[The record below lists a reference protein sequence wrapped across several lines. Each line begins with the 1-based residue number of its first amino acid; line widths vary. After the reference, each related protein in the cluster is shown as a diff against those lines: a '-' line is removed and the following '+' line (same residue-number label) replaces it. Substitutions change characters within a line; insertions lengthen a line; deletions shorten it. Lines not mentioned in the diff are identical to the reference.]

1 MLPRGA
7 ARRRFEGTDER
18 HEHVEHIEYTDHGR
32 HRTTGPGATFRRR
45 LRERAPAD
53 PAHRQPRPRHRPV
66 GHREPTRD
74 LVLLSLAELRTV
86 RRTALRDE
94 GDLSY
99 VRRILQGRLD
109 ILRAEAA
116 TRRAER
122 TAAAG
127 SDSASGS
134 VQAGSPRPAG
144 ATGAGEGTVSGSGS
158 GLALGFGAGL
168 TGAGRRLVVGAPV
181 VARLSQILA
190 DAPTRHRASAR
201 HVTVSVPQGEES
213 RRLAAEM
220 LSEVELSD
228 LSALTD
234 EELETATARLGRY
247 ELQVSRRRAQLQR
260 TADACG
266 AEITR
271 RYREGEAQVDDLLA

>member
-1 MLPRGA
+1 MSTSSTSSTPTTAGTGRLGPERRSGGVYGS
-7 ARRRFEGTDER
+7 ARPPTQRTDSPA
-18 HEHVEHIEYTDHGR
+18 
-32 HRTTGPGATFRRR
+32 PGAGLSAT
-45 LRERAPAD
+45 
-53 PAHRQPRPRHRPV
+53 
-66 GHREPTRD
+66 GEPTRD

-144 ATGAGEGTVSGSGS
+144 ATGAGEGTVSGSGSGS

>member
-1 MLPRGA
+1 MSTSSTSSTPTTAGTGRLAPEQRSGGVYGS
-7 ARRRFEGTDER
+7 ARPPTQRTDSPA
-18 HEHVEHIEYTDHGR
+18 
-32 HRTTGPGATFRRR
+32 PGAGLSAT
-45 LRERAPAD
+45 
-53 PAHRQPRPRHRPV
+53 
-66 GHREPTRD
+66 GEPTRD

-122 TAAAG
+122 TPALGAIPL
-127 SDSASGS
+127 SGPP
-134 VQAGSPRPAG
+134 GR
-144 ATGAGEGTVSGSGS
+144 ATRAPPGPPVPVRAPSWVPVPVP

-201 HVTVSVPQGEES
+201 HVTVSVPQGEEY

>member
-1 MLPRGA
+1 MSTSSTSSTPTTAGTGRLAPEQRSGGVYGS
-7 ARRRFEGTDER
+7 ARPPTQRTDSPA
-18 HEHVEHIEYTDHGR
+18 
-32 HRTTGPGATFRRR
+32 PGAVLSAT
-45 LRERAPAD
+45 
-53 PAHRQPRPRHRPV
+53 
-66 GHREPTRD
+66 GEPTRD

-134 VQAGSPRPAG
+134 AQAGSPRPAG

>member
-1 MLPRGA
+1 MSTSSTSSTPTTAGTGRLAPEQRSGGVYGS
-7 ARRRFEGTDER
+7 ARPPTQRTDSPA
-18 HEHVEHIEYTDHGR
+18 
-32 HRTTGPGATFRRR
+32 PGAGLSAT
-45 LRERAPAD
+45 
-53 PAHRQPRPRHRPV
+53 
-66 GHREPTRD
+66 GEPTRD

-127 SDSASGS
+127 SDSASGAA
-134 VQAGSPRPAG
+134 QAGSPRPAG
-144 ATGAGEGTVSGSGS
+144 ATGAGEGTVSGSGSGS

-247 ELQVSRRRAQLQR
+247 ELQVSRRRAHLQR

>member
-1 MLPRGA
+1 MSTSSTSSTPTTAGTGRLGPERRSGGVYGS
-7 ARRRFEGTDER
+7 ARPPTQRTDSPA
-18 HEHVEHIEYTDHGR
+18 
-32 HRTTGPGATFRRR
+32 PGAGLSAT
-45 LRERAPAD
+45 
-53 PAHRQPRPRHRPV
+53 
-66 GHREPTRD
+66 GEPTRD

-116 TRRAER
+116 TRGAER
-122 TAAAG
+122 AAVGG
-127 SDSASGS
+127 SDSASGAA
-134 VQAGSPRPAG
+134 QAGSPRPAG

>member
-1 MLPRGA
+1 MSTSSTSSTPTTAGTGRLGPERRSGGVYGS
-7 ARRRFEGTDER
+7 ARPPTQRTDSPA
-18 HEHVEHIEYTDHGR
+18 
-32 HRTTGPGATFRRR
+32 PGAGLSAT
-45 LRERAPAD
+45 
-53 PAHRQPRPRHRPV
+53 
-66 GHREPTRD
+66 GEPTRD

-116 TRRAER
+116 TRGAER
-122 TAAAG
+122 TAVAG

>member
-1 MLPRGA
+1 MSTSSTSSTPTTAGTGRLGPERRSGGVYGS
-7 ARRRFEGTDER
+7 ARPPTQRTDS
-18 HEHVEHIEYTDHGR
+18 
-32 HRTTGPGATFRRR
+32 PGAGLSAT
-45 LRERAPAD
+45 
-53 PAHRQPRPRHRPV
+53 
-66 GHREPTRD
+66 GEPTRD

>member
-1 MLPRGA
+1 MSTSSTSSTPTTAGTGRLGPERRSGGVYGS
-7 ARRRFEGTDER
+7 ARPPTQRTDSPA
-18 HEHVEHIEYTDHGR
+18 
-32 HRTTGPGATFRRR
+32 PGAGLSAT
-45 LRERAPAD
+45 
-53 PAHRQPRPRHRPV
+53 
-66 GHREPTRD
+66 GEPTRD

-116 TRRAER
+116 TRGAER
-122 TAAAG
+122 AAAGG
-127 SDSASGS
+127 SDSASGAA
-134 VQAGSPRPAG
+134 QAASPRPAG

>member
-1 MLPRGA
+1 MSTSSTSSTPTTAGTGRPAPEQRSGGVYGS
-7 ARRRFEGTDER
+7 ARPPTQRTDSPA
-18 HEHVEHIEYTDHGR
+18 
-32 HRTTGPGATFRRR
+32 PGAGLSAT
-45 LRERAPAD
+45 
-53 PAHRQPRPRHRPV
+53 
-66 GHREPTRD
+66 GEPTRD

-134 VQAGSPRPAG
+134 AQAGSPRPAG

>member
-1 MLPRGA
+1 MSTSSTSSTPTTAGTGRLAPEQRSGGVYGS
-7 ARRRFEGTDER
+7 ARPPTQRTDSPA
-18 HEHVEHIEYTDHGR
+18 
-32 HRTTGPGATFRRR
+32 PGAGLSAT
-45 LRERAPAD
+45 
-53 PAHRQPRPRHRPV
+53 
-66 GHREPTRD
+66 GEPTRD

-228 LSALTD
+228 LSALTGQ
-234 EELETATARLGRY
+234 ELFNVSARR
-247 ELQVSRRRAQLQR
+247 
-260 TADACG
+260 
-266 AEITR
+266 
-271 RYREGEAQVDDLLA
+271 

>member
-1 MLPRGA
+1 MSTSSTSSTPTTAGTGRLAPEQRSGGVYGS
-7 ARRRFEGTDER
+7 ARPPTQRTDSPA
-18 HEHVEHIEYTDHGR
+18 
-32 HRTTGPGATFRRR
+32 PGAGLSAT
-45 LRERAPAD
+45 
-53 PAHRQPRPRHRPV
+53 
-66 GHREPTRD
+66 GEPTRD

-116 TRRAER
+116 ARRAER
-122 TAAAG
+122 TPAPG
-127 SDSASGS
+127 SDSGSGADP
-134 VQAGSPRPAG
+134 AGSPRPAG
-144 ATGAGEGTVSGSGS
+144 ATGAGEGTVSSSGSGPAPVP

-201 HVTVSVPQGEES
+201 HVTVSVPHGEEY

-247 ELQVSRRRAQLQR
+247 ELQVSRRRGQLQR

>member
-1 MLPRGA
+1 MSTSSTSSTPTTAGTGRLAPSSGGVYGS
-7 ARRRFEGTDER
+7 ARPPTQRTDSPA
-18 HEHVEHIEYTDHGR
+18 
-32 HRTTGPGATFRRR
+32 PGAGLSAT
-45 LRERAPAD
+45 
-53 PAHRQPRPRHRPV
+53 
-66 GHREPTRD
+66 GEPTRD

-116 TRRAER
+116 TRGAER

-134 VQAGSPRPAG
+134 AQAGSPRPAG

-201 HVTVSVPQGEES
+201 HVTVSVPQGEEY

>member
-1 MLPRGA
+1 MSTSSTSSTPTTAGTGRLAPEQRSGGVYGS
-7 ARRRFEGTDER
+7 ARPPTQRTDSPAPGT
-18 HEHVEHIEYTDHGR
+18 GLSA
-32 HRTTGPGATFRRR
+32 TG
-45 LRERAPAD
+45 
-53 PAHRQPRPRHRPV
+53 
-66 GHREPTRD
+66 EPTRD

>member
-1 MLPRGA
+1 MSA
-7 ARRRFEGTDER
+7 
-18 HEHVEHIEYTDHGR
+18 
-32 HRTTGPGATFRRR
+32 TG
-45 LRERAPAD
+45 
-53 PAHRQPRPRHRPV
+53 
-66 GHREPTRD
+66 EPTRD

>member
-1 MLPRGA
+1 MSTSSTPITAGMGRLAPERRSGGVYGT
-7 ARRRFEGTDER
+7 ARPPTQRTDSPA
-18 HEHVEHIEYTDHGR
+18 
-32 HRTTGPGATFRRR
+32 PGAGLSAT
-45 LRERAPAD
+45 
-53 PAHRQPRPRHRPV
+53 
-66 GHREPTRD
+66 GEPTRD

-116 TRRAER
+116 ARRAER
-122 TAAAG
+122 AQAAG
-127 SDSASGS
+127 PGSAGSASGGDSGS
-134 VQAGSPRPAG
+134 VPAGSGDPRPAR
-144 ATGAGEGTVSGSGS
+144 ASGAGEGTVSGSGS
-158 GLALGFGAGL
+158 VPAPARALGFGAGL
-168 TGAGRRLVVGAPV
+168 TGVGPRLVVGPPV

-201 HVTVSVPQGEES
+201 HVTVSVPQGEEY
-213 RRLAAEM
+213 RRLASEM

-247 ELQVSRRRAQLQR
+247 ELRVSRRRQHLQR

-266 AEITR
+266 TEITR

>member
-1 MLPRGA
+1 MSTSSTSSTPTTAGTGRLAPEQRSGGVYGS
-7 ARRRFEGTDER
+7 ARPPTQRTDSPA
-18 HEHVEHIEYTDHGR
+18 
-32 HRTTGPGATFRRR
+32 PGAGLSAT
-45 LRERAPAD
+45 
-53 PAHRQPRPRHRPV
+53 
-66 GHREPTRD
+66 GEPTRD

>member
-1 MLPRGA
+1 MSTSSTSSTPTTAGTGRLAPEQRSGGVYGS
-7 ARRRFEGTDER
+7 ARPPTQRTDSPAPGT
-18 HEHVEHIEYTDHGR
+18 GLSA
-32 HRTTGPGATFRRR
+32 TG
-45 LRERAPAD
+45 
-53 PAHRQPRPRHRPV
+53 
-66 GHREPTRD
+66 EPTRD

-228 LSALTD
+228 LTALTD

>member
-1 MLPRGA
+1 MNTSSTSSTPITAGTGRLAPERRPGGVYGT
-7 ARRRFEGTDER
+7 ARPPTQ
-18 HEHVEHIEYTDHGR
+18 
-32 HRTTGPGATFRRR
+32 RTASPAPGAGLAVT
-45 LRERAPAD
+45 
-53 PAHRQPRPRHRPV
+53 
-66 GHREPTRD
+66 GEPTRD

-86 RRTALRDE
+86 RRTAQRDE

-116 TRRAER
+116 ARTAERADASRRESATDPDGDSGSGCAR
-122 TAAAG
+122 TAA
-127 SDSASGS
+127 
-134 VQAGSPRPAG
+134 PRPAG
-144 ATGAGEGTVSGSGS
+144 ATGAGEGTVSGSGA
-158 GLALGFGAGL
+158 GQVPARALSFGAGL

-201 HVTVSVPQGEES
+201 HVTVSVPRGEEY

-247 ELQVSRRRAQLQR
+247 EQQVSRRRQQLQR

-271 RYREGEAQVDDLLA
+271 RYREGEAQVDDLLR

>member
-1 MLPRGA
+1 MSTSSTSSTPTTA
-7 ARRRFEGTDER
+7 ATGRLAPEQRSGGVYGSARPPTQRTDSPA
-18 HEHVEHIEYTDHGR
+18 
-32 HRTTGPGATFRRR
+32 PGAVLSAT
-45 LRERAPAD
+45 
-53 PAHRQPRPRHRPV
+53 
-66 GHREPTRD
+66 GEPTRD

-122 TAAAG
+122 TPAPG
-127 SDSASGS
+127 SDSGS
-134 VQAGSPRPAG
+134 EAAQAGSPHPAG
-144 ATGAGEGTVSGSGS
+144 ATGAGEGTVSRSGS
-158 GLALGFGAGL
+158 SPVPGLALGFGSGL

-201 HVTVSVPQGEES
+201 HVTVSVPQGEEY

-234 EELETATARLGRY
+234 EELENATARLGRY
-247 ELQVSRRRAQLQR
+247 ELQVSRRRGQLQR

>member
-1 MLPRGA
+1 MSTSSTSSTPTTAGTGRLLAPEQRSGGVYGS
-7 ARRRFEGTDER
+7 ARPPTQRTDSPA
-18 HEHVEHIEYTDHGR
+18 
-32 HRTTGPGATFRRR
+32 PGAGLSAT
-45 LRERAPAD
+45 
-53 PAHRQPRPRHRPV
+53 
-66 GHREPTRD
+66 GEPTRD

-134 VQAGSPRPAG
+134 AQAGSPRPAG

>member
-1 MLPRGA
+1 MSTSSTSSTSSTAGTGRLAPERRSGGVYGTARPPTQRTDSPPPGGGLA
-7 ARRRFEGTDER
+7 A
-18 HEHVEHIEYTDHGR
+18 
-32 HRTTGPGATFRRR
+32 TG
-45 LRERAPAD
+45 
-53 PAHRQPRPRHRPV
+53 
-66 GHREPTRD
+66 EPTRD

-86 RRTALRDE
+86 RRTAQRDE

-116 TRRAER
+116 ARRAER
-122 TAAAG
+122 ADTPGPEGEPGAGDASGCGSAG
-127 SDSASGS
+127 S
-134 VQAGSPRPAG
+134 GSPRPAG

-158 GLALGFGAGL
+158 GAVPAQAPPRALGFGSGL

-201 HVTVSVPQGEES
+201 HVTVSVPQGEEY
-213 RRLAAEM
+213 RRLASEM

-247 ELQVSRRRAQLQR
+247 EQQVSRRRQQLQR

-266 AEITR
+266 TEIAR
-271 RYREGEAQVDDLLA
+271 RYREGEAQVDDLLV